1 MGDDGGAARVA
12 EPTSLAAAAQPFAQ
26 NRRRQ
31 SARLNEDEDVEL
43 VALTQAQLP
52 ADSQRSVLDAKP
64 VDENDL
70 LQVGSRVS
78 CQASC
83 FDHMHGV
90 AWSRLTFGEDGGT
103 ERIFGTVKE
112 LLDNSGGH
120 QRKITTYRVGWDIP
134 VPHHDH

>member
-1 MGDDGGAARVA
+1 MR
-12 EPTSLAAAAQPFAQ
+12 EYL
-26 NRRRQ
+26 
-31 SARLNEDEDVEL
+31 
-43 VALTQAQLP
+43 
-52 ADSQRSVLDAKP
+52 
-64 VDENDL
+64 DENDL

-112 LLDNSGGH
+112 LLDNSGGR
-120 QRKITTYRVGWDIP
+120 QRKISTYRVAWDIP
-134 VPHHDH
+134 VPRHDHSKAANTDSLGRKAFTENELRREDPSAGHRLTQNLNGPYAAKPVRS